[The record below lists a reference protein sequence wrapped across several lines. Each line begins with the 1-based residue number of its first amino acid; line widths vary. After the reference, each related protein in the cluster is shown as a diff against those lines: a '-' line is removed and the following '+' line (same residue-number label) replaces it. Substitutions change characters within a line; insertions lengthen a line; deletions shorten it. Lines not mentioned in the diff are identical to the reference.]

1 MTLRQI
7 LLKVLWV
14 ALWTTGLVMQQF
26 IHGWNAREQKEDFSE
41 CILAFVFLLRLD
53 AQANMREQ
61 IKNHKAFPYVFLE
74 VMSRWSYASLTK
86 HNWGTHKSSRDIQIR
101 KGQTGQSWK
110 VEFEKN
116 QIHNPPNKPVCI
128 KQPLSVTPSCA
139 GWRRRPSTLSD
150 RAAEAKPG
158 GELVAVRRDDAA
170 AEFLRAWRGT
180 HEAEEAE
187 ADDETGVKHG
197 ALLITVSHWQAH
209 YS

>member
-1 MTLRQI
+1 MHPCFCLSTSLRRTSKHAWTNQKQRSLSLYLPGGDKSLKLYPFDKAKPSDSQI
-7 LLKVLWV
+7 VRRHSNTEV
-14 ALWTTGLVMQQF
+14 PDRSVMES
-26 IHGWNAREQKEDFSE
+26 GVW
-41 CILAFVFLLRLD
+41 
-53 AQANMREQ
+53 
-61 IKNHKAFPYVFLE
+61 KNP
-74 VMSRWSYASLTK
+74 
-86 HNWGTHKSSRDIQIR
+86 
-101 KGQTGQSWK
+101 
-110 VEFEKN
+110 
-116 QIHNPPNKPVCI
+116 IHNPPNKPVCI
-128 KQPLSVTPSCA
+128 KSVKPSRA

-197 ALLITVSHWQAH
+197 ALLITVRHWQAH